1 MKRKG
6 VDEFPFCLHL
16 VSWEKENVSSE
27 AQLFNLNYESN
38 LFTKF
43 GHNDYLKFKSE
54 HRIVPDGVNAKV
66 MWSCSTMQYTVVET
80 VWHINSI
87 MLRMFLLVNLHL
99 GECIQLCF
107 GIKFASS
114 IGSETSLTGVTG
126 KLSLAAL

>member
-1 MKRKG
+1 LKI
-6 VDEFPFCLHL
+6 
-16 VSWEKENVSSE
+16 
-27 AQLFNLNYESN
+27 SN
-38 LFTKF
+38 RFTKF

-114 IGSETSLTGVTG
+114 IGTFCWLLLAYVIVLLTCKFCFVILQLFGCHGPLANHQSGRAFLSSVT
-126 KLSLAAL
+126 A